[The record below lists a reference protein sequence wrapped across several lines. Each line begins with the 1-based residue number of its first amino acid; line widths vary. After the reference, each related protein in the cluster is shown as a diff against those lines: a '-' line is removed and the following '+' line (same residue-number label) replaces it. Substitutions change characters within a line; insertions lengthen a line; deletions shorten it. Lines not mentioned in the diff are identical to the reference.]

1 MNQVSLDD
9 TDVPGGHID
18 IDFEP
23 SQVTVLQLK
32 RWLAVH
38 GLKQGGNKPELILRV
53 KNAMRMGVAVFPG
66 MK

>member
-32 RWLAVH
+32 TMAGSAWPEARR
-38 GLKQGGNKPELILRV
+38 KQAGANSEG
-53 KNAMRMGVAVFPG
+53 
-66 MK
+66 